1 MQALDPHKL
10 RALQH
15 YQANVEH
22 DLIAAE
28 KHADQQAAYEKWY
41 GTPEDRRNTTSEF
54 FLIAGVCAVI
64 AGVVGAVLA
73 SLGLMNW
80 MLMPTVVLMGGFMC
94 GALVVY
100 ARMFISMFRKG
111 NVQPGQ
117 LDELVVA
124 CPNCGAPG
132 KLTPGDSIDTC
143 AHCHAALVPGSTA
156 IQQGLE
162 AAARARRK
170 AALRHYRTEI
180 KTIAS
185 VYGGGSGKHVVFF
198 VLVPFAVMLT
208 LPTLMITAEQL
219 QQGKELPLPPL
230 LILLGVSLGLWG
242 TIGLILWLR
251 WSKQQATARGMAP
264 LERAF
269 NARRGSGT
277 RGLAD
282 WILTHWAG
290 PFPIQRLYT
299 GVNHQFMAGNCH
311 GFPFLIDFNP
321 SKAQHMVTRATLHVA
336 AEIPGVKPLDIDH
349 QAALTILGAPLPQGN
364 QTASDLRFGLERAG
378 FELRVSEAGLSV
390 SAEGE
395 RLKQLRKH
403 PELLAEWTSVVTG
416 CVALVTALGGRPG

>member
-10 RALQH
+10 RALEH

-28 KHADQQAAYEKWY
+28 KHANQQAAYEKWY
-41 GTPEDRRNTTSEF
+41 GTPENRRNTTTEF
-54 FLIAGVCAVI
+54 FVVAGVCAVI
-64 AGVVGAVLA
+64 AGAVGAVLA

-100 ARMFISMFRKG
+100 GRMFISMFRKG
-111 NVQPGQ
+111 NVQRGQ

-124 CPNCGAPG
+124 CPTCGAPG

-180 KTIAS
+180 ETFAS

-230 LILLGVSLGLWG
+230 LILFGVSLGLWG

-251 WSKQQATARGMAP
+251 WSKQQATMRGLAP
-264 LERAF
+264 LEHAY

-277 RGLAD
+277 RGLAA
-282 WILTHWAG
+282 WIVAHWAG
-290 PFPIQRLYT
+290 PFPVQRLYT
-299 GVNHQFMAGNCH
+299 GVNHHFMAGNCR
-311 GFPFLIDFNP
+311 GFPILIDFNP

-336 AEIPGVKPLDIDH
+336 AEIPGVKPWIS
-349 QAALTILGAPLPQGN
+349 TSKPL
-364 QTASDLRFGLERAG
+364 
-378 FELRVSEAGLSV
+378 
-390 SAEGE
+390 
-395 RLKQLRKH
+395 
-403 PELLAEWTSVVTG
+403 
-416 CVALVTALGGRPG
+416 